1 MEGLKRQIRYQIMD
15 TKKAFFIFWGIVL
28 CLNMA
33 AYFLVGAVNISLGTS
48 MVESR
53 ADSFGN
59 MVTTHYANVSSGN
72 IIPIAIFILV
82 SCMVMYYECFPTAI
96 GFSSTRKNFYLGA
109 IAQNIILCFSMAVVE
124 GILLKLDRSI
134 LKATGRQP
142 YDKILMFNLD
152 RDNVIYVIIVLF
164 LIFLLVCS
172 IFNLLGAVLYKFGYK
187 FWLVS
192 GAIMVIIL
200 NLGIEVMMPKNIV
213 NMLFAFNGLAG
224 FFIKIILQ
232 AAVMY
237 SIGWVLIRRR
247 DVRSGK

>member
-1 MEGLKRQIRYQIMD
+1 MEGLRRQIRYQIMD
-15 TKKAFFIFWGIVL
+15 TKKAFSIFWGIVL
-28 CLNMA
+28 FLNIIS
-33 AYFLVGAVNISLGTS
+33 YFLAKYTNVNFGTS

-59 MVTTHYANVSSGN
+59 MSITFHMNGASANIV
-72 IIPIAIFILV
+72 PIAIFIIV
-82 SCMVMYYECFPTAI
+82 SCMVMYYECFPTVI
-96 GFSSTRKNFYLGA
+96 GFSTIRRNFYLGA
-109 IAQNIILCFSMAVVE
+109 IAQNIILCFSMAVIE
-124 GILLKLDRSI
+124 GILLKLDRNI
-134 LKATGRQP
+134 VKAIGKQP

-172 IFNLLGAVLYKFGYK
+172 IFNLLGAVLYKFGYR

-192 GAIMVIIL
+192 GVILVIIL
-200 NLGIEVMMPKNIV
+200 NLGIKGMMPKNIV
-213 NMLFAFNGLAG
+213 NMLFSFNGLAG